1 MAAFKKIQTSAEN
14 DAFCPRPHGERTA
27 FDPARD
33 YCNDSGQ
40 SRKARIERDTL
51 PYREAEGKRLI
62 TGNGRR
68 TGSSFGGGCERH
80 HSRRVKG
87 RQLLQIMDAYSNKES
102 LVRDIAEKLIDT
114 DYTIRQLAGAY
125 HISKSYIG
133 VLLRSGYVPA
143 ELRADVDAI
152 LCRHAA
158 EKHIRGGRSTKR
170 KYEML
175 HTVDHR
181 KNMTGRK
188 RRNA

>member
-1 MAAFKKIQTSAEN
+1 
-14 DAFCPRPHGERTA
+14 
-27 FDPARD
+27 
-33 YCNDSGQ
+33 
-40 SRKARIERDTL
+40 
-51 PYREAEGKRLI
+51 
-62 TGNGRR
+62 
-68 TGSSFGGGCERH
+68 
-80 HSRRVKG
+80 
-87 RQLLQIMDAYSNKES
+87 MDAYSNKES

-143 ELRADVDAI
+143 ELRDDVDAI

-175 HTVDHR
+175 HTDDHR

-188 RRNA
+188 RRDA

>member
-33 YCNDSGQ
+33 HCNDSGQ

-62 TGNGRR
+62 TGNRRR